1 MNRFLKGAMILTIA
15 GIIVKVIGA
24 FSKVLIARI
33 LGGEGIGLYM
43 MAYPIYQIIVSISAA
58 GIPVAISIMIAEKL
72 ANHDIRG
79 VNQVFRMSLK
89 VLTLVGII
97 FSIGLYA
104 SAKWLIQWQ
113 IITDPRALMPIQ
125 LLAPAIVVVT
135 ILSCFRG
142 YFQGFQYMVPTGT
155 SQVFEQIF
163 RVGSMVGLAYYFID
177 QGLHFAAGG
186 ATFATFPGVL
196 AGLVVLVYFYYRQRK
211 ARQQLI
217 AEQNESA
224 LIESNCAV
232 IKRLFALAIPVSM
245 ANIMLP
251 MVSLIDTFIV
261 PKRLMDIGY
270 YLHEATTQ
278 FGYLTGMA
286 TSLIGLPIILTT
298 SLAASLV
305 PAVSE
310 AHAMYDT
317 GQIIKR
323 SRTAMK
329 IANLF
334 TIPACIGLS
343 VLATPISLLIY
354 ATPHAGPV
362 IAVISLSIIFL
373 GWQQITAGILQG
385 LGRTVIPLVSI
396 CIGLVVKAVL
406 DYQLTGS
413 IELGING
420 AAWATNLNFAIAG
433 GINIWF
439 VRKYVG
445 SIVKAKELLKILV
458 SAMAMGGATQVTY
471 TFLVELLGNGPSV
484 AAAIVVAI
492 VVYGVSLWLTKAI
505 VKDDIYHF
513 PIIGKRL
520 QKKRDKEEGRLYEK
534 QY

>member
-72 ANHDIRG
+72 ANHDMRG
-79 VNQVFRMSLK
+79 VNQVFKVSLR
-89 VLTLVGII
+89 VLTVVGIL

-104 SAKWLIQWQ
+104 SAEVLINWG
-113 IITDPRALMPIQ
+113 IITDPRALVPIQ
-125 LLAPAIVVVT
+125 LLAPAIFVVA

-163 RVGSMVGLAYYFID
+163 RVGSMVGLAYYFIHK
-177 QGLHFAAGG
+177 GLHLAAGG
-186 ATFATFPGVL
+186 ATFATFPGVFV
-196 AGLVVLVYFYYRQRK
+196 GLLVLIYFYRAQRSTCHK
-211 ARQQLI
+211 LALQ
-217 AEQNESA
+217 QNEEA
-224 LIESNCAV
+224 PIVSNRAV

-310 AHAMYDT
+310 AHAQGDKT
-317 GQIIKR
+317 LIITR
-323 SRTAMK
+323 ASTSIK

-334 TIPACIGLS
+334 TIPACVGLS
-343 VLATPISLLIY
+343 VLATPISMLIY

-373 GWQQITAGILQG
+373 GWQQITAAILQG
-385 LGRTVIPLVSI
+385 LGSTVIPMCSI
-396 CIGLVVKAVL
+396 LIGLVVKAVL
-406 DYQLTGS
+406 DYQLIVTTG
-413 IELGING
+413 LGING
-420 AAWATNLNFAIAG
+420 AAWATNMNFAIAAA
-433 GINIWF
+433 INIYF
-439 VRKYVG
+439 VNQYVG
-445 SIVKAKELLKILV
+445 SIVRYMELLKILI
-458 SAMAMGGATQVTY
+458 SAMAMGGATQVIY
-471 TFLVELLGNGPSV
+471 MFVVDVLGNALAV
-484 AAAIVVAI
+484 AMSISAAIA
-492 VVYGVSLWLTKAI
+492 VYGVSLWITKAI
-505 VKDDIYHF
+505 VNDDIYDL
-513 PIIGKRL
+513 PVIGKRL
-520 QKKRDKEEGRLYEK
+520 RKRKSEKEGSLYE
-534 QY
+534 Q